1 MVNER
6 SNKVQEEMES
16 LNSQIAEVVAVS
28 AGNRDCC
35 IIHVAAAAAASV
47 SASESV
53 SASVSVSVS
62 VSV

>member
-6 SNKVQEEMES
+6 SNKVQEEMEA
-16 LNSQIAEVVAVS
+16 LNSQIADVVAVS

-47 SASESV
+47 SASVSKSV
-53 SASVSVSVS
+53 
-62 VSV
+62 